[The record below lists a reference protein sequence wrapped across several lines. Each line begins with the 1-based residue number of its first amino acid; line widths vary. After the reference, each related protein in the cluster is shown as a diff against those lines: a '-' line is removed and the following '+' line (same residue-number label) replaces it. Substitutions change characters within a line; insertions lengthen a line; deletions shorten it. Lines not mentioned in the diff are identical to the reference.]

1 MSLVFAAACTH
12 GPGITA
18 RPERADPTAQAG
30 LDAAYADLRE
40 RLAASRPDALFII
53 AAEHF
58 ANFFMNNMPGLA
70 VGMADYYD
78 GPLEDDAWL
87 RIAKTRAPGN
97 ADLSRRLIDVIIED
111 CDIAYAEEWKLDH
124 GIMVPLHH
132 LTPDYDLPI
141 IPANINCQ
149 APPMPPLK
157 RAHVFGQAVRKAC
170 DSVPE
175 RIAVIATGGISHWP
189 CTPDSGKVNAVWD
202 LDFLERWK
210 ANDVAAMCAY
220 TDQEVYRDGGQGGF
234 EIRTFVALAG
244 AAGGEGQVLFYEP
257 IPAFACGCPIA
268 VMSVV

>member
-1 MSLVFAAACTH
+1 MSLVFAGVCSH

-18 RPERADPTAQAG
+18 RSERAAPESRRRIA
-30 LDAAYADLRE
+30 AAYARMRE
-40 RLAASRPDALFII
+40 EIRAARPDALIVVS
-53 AAEHF
+53 AEHF

-78 GPLEDDAWL
+78 GPIEDDAWL
-87 RIAKTRAPGN
+87 RIPKTRVPGD
-97 ADLSRRLIDVIIED
+97 AKLSRRLIDVIIED

-132 LTPDYDLPI
+132 LTPNFDIPI

-157 RAHVFGQAVRKAC
+157 RALAFGKAVRKAV

-189 CTPDSGKVNAVWD
+189 CTPDSGKINA
-202 LDFLERWK
+202 E
-210 ANDVAAMCAY
+210 
-220 TDQEVYRDGGQGGF
+220 
-234 EIRTFVALAG
+234 
-244 AAGGEGQVLFYEP
+244 
-257 IPAFACGCPIA
+257 
-268 VMSVV
+268 

>member
-1 MSLVFAAACTH
+1 MTLVFAAGCTH

-18 RPERADPTAQAG
+18 RPERADPQAQQG
-30 LDAAYADLRE
+30 LQVAYDGLKA
-40 RLAASRPDALFII
+40 RLAEARPDAIFVI

-78 GPLEDDAWL
+78 GPIEDDAWL
-87 RIAKTRAPGN
+87 RIPKTRVPGD
-97 ADLSRRLIDVIIED
+97 AKLSRRLIDVIIED

-132 LTPDYDLPI
+132 LTPNFDIPI

-157 RAHVFGQAVRKAC
+157 RALAFGKAVRKAV

-189 CTPDSGKVNAVWD
+189 CTPDSGKINAEWD
-202 LDFLERWK
+202 LDFLARWA
-210 ANDVAAMCAY
+210 ANDEAAMCAY
-220 TDQEVYRDGGQGGF
+220 TDQEIYRDGGQGGF

-244 AAGGEGQVLFYEP
+244 CAGGRGEVLHYNP
-257 IPAFACGCPIA
+257 IPPFACGCPLA
-268 VMSVV
+268 VMEVA

>member
-1 MSLVFAAACTH
+1 MTLVYTGICSHA
-12 GPGITA
+12 PGITA
-18 RPERADPTAQAG
+18 RRDLADPAVSEPFYAA
-30 LDAAYADLRE
+30 LDRMRQEIADT
-40 RLAASRPDALFII
+40 RPDALMII

-78 GPLEDDAWL
+78 GPIEDDAWL
-87 RIAKTRAPGN
+87 RIPKTRVPGD
-97 ADLSRRLIDVIIED
+97 AALSRRLIDVIIED

-132 LTPDYDLPI
+132 LTPGYDLPI

-157 RAHVFGQAVRKAC
+157 RAHAFGQAVRKAC
-170 DSVPE
+170 ESVPE

-189 CTPDSGKVNAVWD
+189 CTPDSGKINAAWD

-210 ANDVAAMCAY
+210 ANDVAAMCDY
-220 TDQEVYRDGGQGGF
+220 TDREVYRDGGQGGF

-244 AAGGEGQVLFYEP
+244 AAGGQGEVLHYEP
-257 IPAFACGCPIA
+257 IPPFACGCPIA
-268 VMSVV
+268 VMSVA